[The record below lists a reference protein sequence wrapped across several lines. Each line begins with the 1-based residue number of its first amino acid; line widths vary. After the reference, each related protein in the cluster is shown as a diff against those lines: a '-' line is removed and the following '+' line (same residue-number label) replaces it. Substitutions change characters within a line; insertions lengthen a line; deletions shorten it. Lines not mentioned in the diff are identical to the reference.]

1 MATSTFNI
9 NDFTSRMITGGA
21 LLSLFQCTISASGK
35 GAKGKLTDFQFMCK
49 GVGFPASTIDVT
61 PVTYMGRAVNVPGNR
76 AVAQVTT
83 SIYNDEDFAIRNYIE
98 SWMEKINSHQTNKR
112 DTSFLKMMGS
122 SSYTAEMEVQ
132 QLKKDGTGKSKT
144 YNFHNV
150 WPSTCPEIPMSWDT
164 NDIQT
169 FDVIWEYNYWIS
181 PESGAGS

>member
-1 MATSTFNI
+1 MGTSSFNI

-21 LLSLFQCTISASGK
+21 LLSLFQCTISANGK
-35 GAKGKLTDFQFMCK
+35 SSPGKLTDFQFMCK

-61 PVTYMGRAVNVPGNR
+61 AVTYMGRAVNVPGNR
-76 AVAQVTT
+76 AVAQLTT
-83 SIYNDEDFAIRNYIE
+83 SIYNDESMDIRNYIE

-132 QLKKDGTGKSKT
+132 QLKKDGSGSSKK

-150 WPSTCPEIPMSWDT
+150 WPSTCPEIAMSWDT

-169 FDVIWEYNYWIS
+169 LDVIWEYNYWSS
-181 PESGAGS
+181 PESGAGA